1 MNNTLQPIIILV
13 PLKFNYSYLH
23 ALTAR
28 TVNGNKRNTKKGTEA
43 ELQKQSEFI
52 NMNEVLCTSMI
63 LSTYDDNR
71 HLKHDC

>member
-1 MNNTLQPIIILV
+1 MNNNLQPIRILAA
-13 PLKFNYSYLH
+13 LKFNYSYLH

-28 TVNGNKRNTKKGTEA
+28 SVNGNKMNTKKGTEA

-52 NMNEVLCTSMI
+52 NMNEVLCYSMI

-71 HLKHDC
+71 HLKRDG